1 MSLKP
6 LAEAY
11 ERLKER
17 RRRGGL
23 ASASQSKSEVTAPER
38 SVKSLSWLEIK
49 LPQDVILNA
58 THDEASRARIFEILI
73 LADRVFNDK
82 DQAETWLNRPNTSL
96 SGQKP
101 ADLLKDELGAAIVR
115 EMLERIDSGIF
126 A

>member
-1 MSLKP
+1 MSMKP

-23 ASASQSKSEVTAPER
+23 ASASQSKAEVTAPEPGIEI
-38 SVKSLSWLEIK
+38 LSWLEIK
-49 LPQDVILNA
+49 LPRDVLKA
-58 THDEASRARIFEILI
+58 AHDEASRARLFDIVI
-73 LADRVFNDK
+73 LADRVFSDK
-82 DQAETWLNRPNTSL
+82 DKAEAWLNRPNTSL

>member
-1 MSLKP
+1 MSMKP

-11 ERLKER
+11 EKLKER

-23 ASASQSKSEVTAPER
+23 ASASQSKAEATVAER
-38 SVKSLSWLEIK
+38 DAEILSWLEIK
-49 LPQDVILNA
+49 LPRDVLNVVD
-58 THDEASRARIFEILI
+58 DEASRARIFDILI
-73 LADRVFNDK
+73 LADRVFSDK
-82 DQAETWLNRPNTSL
+82 DKAEAWLNRPNTSL
-96 SGQKP
+96 SRQKP

>member
-1 MSLKP
+1 MSMKP

-17 RRRGGL
+17 RRRGGMAF
-23 ASASQSKSEVTAPER
+23 ASESNAEAIAADR
-38 SVKSLSWLEIK
+38 SVEILPRLEIK
-49 LPQDVILNA
+49 LPRDVLNIVD
-58 THDEASRARIFEILI
+58 DEASRARIFDILI
-73 LADRVFNDK
+73 LADRVFSDK
-82 DQAETWLNRPNTSL
+82 DKAEAWLNRPNTSL

-101 ADLLKDELGAAIVR
+101 ADLLKDELGAAVVR